1 MTEEKQ
7 EPQEK
12 VSILKKLKINNI
24 AEKNKRK
31 FYKFAVYGKI
41 GSGKPR
47 LLQEIKTLSSLT
59 LTKVE
64 QRLLTRIRR
73 RNRELSTLCLCCKF
87 FPSNFTGDE
96 RKRTRNQCCSY

>member
-1 MTEEKQ
+1 MTEENKNPKKSKHTQ
-7 EPQEK
+7 
-12 VSILKKLKINNI
+12 KLKINNI

-41 GSGKPR
+41 GSGKQR

-64 QRLLTRIRR
+64 QRLLM
-73 RNRELSTLCLCCKF
+73 K
-87 FPSNFTGDE
+87 D
-96 RKRTRNQCCSY
+96 QM

>member
-41 GSGKPR
+41 GSGKTR

-64 QRLLTRIRR
+64 QRLLTKDQ
-73 RNRELSTLCLCCKF
+73 T
-87 FPSNFTGDE
+87 
-96 RKRTRNQCCSY
+96 

>member
-41 GSGKPR
+41 GSGK
-47 LLQEIKTLSSLT
+47 TT
-59 LTKVE
+59 FA
-64 QRLLTRIRR
+64 TRDKDAFVI
-73 RNRELSTLCLCCKF
+73 
-87 FPSNFTGDE
+87 DI
-96 RKRTRNQCCSY
+96 

>member
-41 GSGKPR
+41 GSGKNH
-47 LLQEIKTLSSLT
+47 
-59 LTKVE
+59 V
-64 QRLLTRIRR
+64 
-73 RNRELSTLCLCCKF
+73 CY
-87 FPSNFTGDE
+87 
-96 RKRTRNQCCSY
+96 KR

>member
-31 FYKFAVYGKI
+31 FYKFAV
-41 GSGKPR
+41 
-47 LLQEIKTLSSLT
+47 
-59 LTKVE
+59 
-64 QRLLTRIRR
+64 
-73 RNRELSTLCLCCKF
+73 
-87 FPSNFTGDE
+87 
-96 RKRTRNQCCSY
+96 